1 MKPLKLCETAKIEKP
16 SREDAEAAVETL
28 LRWMDDDPS
37 REGLKDTPAR
47 VVRAYEEYTAGRHE
61 DAVAVLARTFED
73 IQGYDDFVL
82 VKGIEFVSMCE
93 HHLAVIRG
101 VAHVAYMPDAHVV
114 GISKLARVVDIFARR
129 LNTQEMMT
137 RRIVDAL
144 NEGLKPKG
152 VAVMI
157 EADHQCMSTRGV
169 KKHGSKTVTSLFSGV
184 FKDNE
189 SVQHRFI
196 ESVKL

>member
-152 VAVMI
+152 VAVII

-169 KKHGSKTVTSLFSGV
+169 KKHGSKTVTSLYSGV

>member
-101 VAHVAYMPDAHVV
+101 VAHVAYTPDAHVV

-189 SVQHRFI
+189 GVQHRFI